1 MPVTL
6 GGGITIVT
14 GTRSPPMRDERVAS
28 AAKHSAPSHCAY
40 TAGSVMDGSYR
51 SGNSGMVA
59 KEQERAKTKRAASL
73 RLAHDRREIADLLG
87 ATSVAEVRA
96 LAAGVAGRV
105 HPRGPDRRLAG
116 VGGMIGFPYPGG
128 G

>member
-6 GGGITIVT
+6 GGGITIVN

-59 KEQERAKTKRAASL
+59 KEQARAKTKRAASL
-73 RLAHDRREIADLLG
+73 RLAHDRRGDRGSTKGDQCRRSPCA
-87 ATSVAEVRA
+87 R
-96 LAAGVAGRV
+96 R
-105 HPRGPDRRLAG
+105 PCRGPRRRAPPRRPPP
-116 VGGMIGFPYPGG
+116 VGGG
-128 G
+128 

>member
-6 GGGITIVT
+6 GGGITIVN

-59 KEQERAKTKRAASL
+59 KEHERGRSARLVFAARKLNEPHCCGSL
-73 RLAHDRREIADLLG
+73 VIDREIADLL
-87 ATSVAEVRA
+87 RA
-96 LAAGVAGRV
+96 ARV
-105 HPRGPDRRLAG
+105 PK
-116 VGGMIGFPYPGG
+116 V
-128 G
+128 